1 MKKEIENLLY
11 RVEKPGRYIGNEI
24 NSYKKDLDKVSVRF
38 GFCFP
43 DVYEVGMSH
52 LGMHILYNL
61 KNEIED
67 FYCERVFA
75 PWGDMEEEMRKN
87 NIELFTLETFSPIK
101 ELDILGFTLQYELSY
116 TNILNM
122 LDLGNIPLLSKDR
135 DEKFPIILAG
145 GPCAYNPEPLVDF
158 IDLFVMGEGEEVNIE
173 IMNLY
178 KELKNNGFSKEE
190 FLRKVSVIEGVYVPS
205 LYDVKYNE
213 DGTIKEFFPLID
225 GIPKKINKRIIKDF
239 DKNYYPSTMLVPNVD
254 IVHDR
259 AMIEIFR
266 GCTRGCRFCQAGM
279 IYRPVREK
287 SIETIKEYTRK
298 IVESTG
304 YNEFSLASLSTLDY
318 SNIETLI
325 GELIDENEKD
335 MVGTSLPSLRL
346 DSFSVEIMQ
355 KIQKIRKTGLT
366 FAPEAGTQ
374 RLRDVINKGITEED
388 IVNTLEKIFPLG
400 WSKVKFYF
408 MIGLPTETY
417 EDLDGIVDIG
427 NLATWIYKKTPK
439 ELKGKGMQ
447 VTLSASCFVPKPFT
461 PYQWMKQDTIEE
473 FEEKQ
478 NYLRGKITNKKVR
491 FIYHDAKTSFLEAVF
506 ARGDR
511 KLSKVLLK
519 AWENGAKF
527 DGWQEYFNLE
537 IWLDAFEKC
546 KVDPKF
552 YANRE
557 RSYDEI
563 LPWDFVNVAVNKE
576 YLIRENE
583 NSKLEKI
590 TKDCRKGC
598 TGCGVNQGFLG
609 GVC

>member
-447 VTLSASCFVPKPFT
+447 VTLSASCFVP
-461 PYQWMKQDTIEE
+461 
-473 FEEKQ
+473 
-478 NYLRGKITNKKVR
+478 ITNKKVR